1 MDAFVAQ
8 LFSAIVAWGPGG
20 ILALVA
26 VGWGWTERKDK
37 KSAEG
42 KLEQALREWKTDTE
56 AQNDKLAA
64 IIEKASALVE
74 ASNNRRA
81 AR

>member
-1 MDAFVAQ
+1 VDAFVSQIFTAVV
-8 LFSAIVAWGPGG
+8 SWGPGG
-20 ILALVA
+20 ILALIA
-26 VGWGWTERKDK
+26 IGWGWTERKDK

-42 KLEQALREWKTDTE
+42 KLETALREWKTDTE

-74 ASNNRRA
+74 ASNRRA